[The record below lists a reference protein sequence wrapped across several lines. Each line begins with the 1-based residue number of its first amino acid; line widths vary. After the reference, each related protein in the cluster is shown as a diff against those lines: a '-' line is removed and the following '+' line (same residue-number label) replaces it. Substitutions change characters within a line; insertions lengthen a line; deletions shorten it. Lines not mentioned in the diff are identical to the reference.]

1 MWGKSVGVALAMGV
15 GLVQGATIVST
26 GPVTDPGFRSIF
38 GAAGAT
44 AWSTTSAYQN
54 VSISAW
60 LSGSAAVGGL
70 TTGPL
75 EAYLTTSIGPGAT
88 SATQVASTVINVSL
102 PSASSVEVSLF
113 SGLTLAPGTYYL
125 VLSGNFPLLP
135 AQWAECQSPSC
146 AATVAADATLLN
158 SQIFVG
164 GGLPA
169 YRPSA
174 AFLSFLANGIT
185 SEEWAFSV
193 TGDPVTGGGTGGGGT
208 TGGGTTGGGTTGASG
223 GGEVPEPSTVALAGL
238 ALTGLALRRVRRS

>member
-1 MWGKSVGVALAMGV
+1 MWGKSVGVALAMGA

-26 GPVTDPGFRSIF
+26 GPVTGPGFRSLF
-38 GAAGAT
+38 GIAGAV

-60 LSGSAAVGGL
+60 LSGSPAVSGL

-135 AQWAECQSPSC
+135 AAWAECQSPFC

-158 SQIFVG
+158 SQFFVG
-164 GGLPA
+164 ALPV

-174 AFLSFLANGIT
+174 AFVSFLSSGIT
-185 SEEWAFSV
+185 SELAFSV
-193 TGDPVTGGGTGGGGT
+193 TGDLVTGGGTGGGGT